1 MIIYFANRNMEI
13 QGSASTG
20 LPGGFT
26 IVEDTKTEE
35 IETGVAVFECRVK
48 FDAENRLQLE
58 AMCEAGN
65 YLLRSDGDLNEFY
78 TIIEVEVDTKE
89 QTVYLYAEDAGMDL
103 LNEVCPAYEA
113 TANHDVAWYIKRYT
127 ADSGFEIGINEV
139 PDLVKKLKFASEQT
153 ATERLTEIAEGFG
166 GFEISYSFAISG
178 MEVTHKYINIYQERG
193 KDVAD
198 QLRLN
203 QDIDRITTKKSV
215 ANLATALSCTGGT
228 PKGKKDPITLQ
239 GYTYDDG
246 DFYVDGKL
254 LKSRQAVAQ
263 WSRYA
268 WEVADASDWQG
279 HHIRQYTY
287 NTASQATLCSKAIKE
302 LKKLR
307 QMEVNY
313 EVEINNL
320 PEGIRIGD
328 RINIVDDGG
337 KLYLS
342 ARILKLETS
351 ICAQKQTAT
360 LGEYLLK
367 GSGISAKVEEL
378 AEKFAA
384 MAKDRTLYTWIAYA
398 DDAQGNG
405 ISLDPEGKPYLGTAV
420 NQTEEAVDISAP
432 SVFAWS
438 KVQGPKGETGET
450 GAQGAQG
457 EQGPQGEPGDTGA
470 QGPQGETGAQGPQG
484 EKGVDVIATCR
495 YYLLQA
501 STLSPPDK
509 PTKKPPGG
517 SWSETEPSYTSGS
530 TNTLYFVDLTIF
542 SDGTWSYSAASK
554 SSAYEAA
561 KEAYNKA
568 QQVTDTVAGLTKVQ
582 EGQVL
587 IDGDK
592 VYLSA
597 AFVKSIFAQDIT
609 ASGRIKSAN
618 YNGAESTPLENT
630 EGSILKMDDGT
641 FNFAGGKLV
650 YDGTNLVLDGKI
662 KGEAIDIEA
671 GDATGKI
678 RLYSEYVVDEETG
691 AREYP
696 RFEIVAQGDTS
707 ESRVVATPPE
717 LNLYSRSVGVNAGIG
732 GVVIGGSYDS
742 ETGNYV
748 TAIYLRGVTTI
759 TGGPA
764 EINVGNNSVEIT
776 AGQQPD
782 DASIDPYVQI
792 GKFGEGVYLLG
803 DIYINNVRPYYTAG
817 DTVTIER
824 MYCAGGVTGSGT
836 NLYFYIPLAKPLIG
850 VSAVTISNP
859 TKAIITARKV
869 EGGYI
874 AQDATVSAL
883 GTPSCV
889 PYENGV
895 TIAIK
900 ASSAYNTKNN
910 TPVTVTPEN
919 LVLKFT

>member
-35 IETGVAVFECRVK
+35 VETGVAVFECRVK

-166 GFEISYSFAISG
+166 GFEISYSFAIHG

-246 DFYVDGKL
+246 DFHVDGKL

-287 NTASQATLCSKAIKE
+287 DTTSQATLCSKAIKE
-302 LKKLR
+302 LEKLR

-337 KLYLS
+337 ELYLS

-351 ICAQKQTAT
+351 ICDQKQTAT

-367 GSGISAKVEEL
+367 GSGISARVEEL
-378 AEKFAA
+378 AGKFAA

-398 DDAQGNG
+398 DDFQGNG
-405 ISLDPEGKPYLGTAV
+405 ISLAPEGKPYLGTAV
-420 NQTEEAVDISAP
+420 NQTEETVDISDPA
-432 SVFAWS
+432 VFAWA
-438 KVQGPKGETGET
+438 KVQGPKGEN
-450 GAQGAQG
+450 
-457 EQGPQGEPGDTGA
+457 GEPGA
-470 QGPQGETGAQGPQG
+470 PG
-484 EKGVDVIATCR
+484 EKGVDVTATCR

-509 PTKKPPGG
+509 PTQKPPGG

-530 TNTLYFVDLTIF
+530 TNTLYFTDLTVF
-542 SDGTWSYSAASK
+542 SDGTWAYSAVSK

-561 KEAYNKA
+561 KAAYNKA
-568 QQVTDTVAGLTKVQ
+568 TTADTKATAAEKAQAAGTTAQAVQEVLNGLTVVDANGVTKVNGGRIDTDTL
-582 EGQVL
+582 
-587 IDGDK
+587 
-592 VYLSA
+592 
-597 AFVKSIFAQDIT
+597 FAQDIT
-609 ASGRIKSAN
+609 ATGTITGAQLIGAILSGESINIVSERVYDDTDEDGLLYQRIYTQTVIKTVQEQNGVDYLLLKQASVTDDYNDNPPVAATTPYRTNIQYGDGSYIKLTNDELFVYTPQITTNYSAKS
-618 YNGAESTPLENT
+618 YTSFS
-630 EGSILKMDDGT
+630 GSVVSDGT
-641 FNFAGGKLV
+641 VTVTKKFGVCYLNGGITLTGAV
-650 YDGTNLVLDGKI
+650 SGWVTLLDSNAVPAPQN
-662 KGEAIDIEA
+662 GEAIIMTLPSWKA
-671 GDATGKI
+671 PTTNPA
-678 RLYSEYVVDEETG
+678 RLRIPADGGLQINRGS
-691 AREYP
+691 ANAFWINLAYP
-696 RFEIVAQGDTS
+696 
-707 ESRVVATPPE
+707 
-717 LNLYSRSVGVNAGIG
+717 
-732 GVVIGGSYDS
+732 
-742 ETGNYV
+742 
-748 TAIYLRGVTTI
+748 
-759 TGGPA
+759 
-764 EINVGNNSVEIT
+764 IN
-776 AGQQPD
+776 
-782 DASIDPYVQI
+782 
-792 GKFGEGVYLLG
+792 
-803 DIYINNVRPYYTAG
+803 
-817 DTVTIER
+817 
-824 MYCAGGVTGSGT
+824 
-836 NLYFYIPLAKPLIG
+836 
-850 VSAVTISNP
+850 
-859 TKAIITARKV
+859 
-869 EGGYI
+869 
-874 AQDATVSAL
+874 
-883 GTPSCV
+883 
-889 PYENGV
+889 
-895 TIAIK
+895 
-900 ASSAYNTKNN
+900 
-910 TPVTVTPEN
+910 
-919 LVLKFT
+919 

>member
-1 MIIYFANRNMEI
+1 MIIYFANRSMEI

-26 IVEDTKTEE
+26 VVEDTKTEE

-48 FDAENRLQLE
+48 FDSENRLQLE

-287 NTASQATLCSKAIKE
+287 DTTSQATLCSKAIKE

-337 KLYLS
+337 ALYLS

-351 ICAQKQTAT
+351 ICDQKQTAT

-384 MAKDRTLYTWIAYA
+384 MADRTLYTWIAYA
-398 DDAQGNG
+398 DDDQGNG
-405 ISLDPEGKPYLGTAV
+405 ISLNPDGKPYLGTAV
-420 NQTEEAVDISAP
+420 NQTEEAADISDP
-432 SVFAWS
+432 SVFAWA
-438 KVQGPKGETGET
+438 KVQGPKGENGEP

-457 EQGPQGEPGDTGA
+457 EQGPPGEPGDTGA
-470 QGPQGETGAQGPQG
+470 QGPQGEPGAQGPQG
-484 EKGVDVIATCR
+484 EKGVDVTATCR

-501 STLSPPDK
+501 SNLSAPSK
-509 PTKKPPGG
+509 PTQNPPGG
-517 SWSETEPSYTSGS
+517 NWDDTEPSYTSGS
-530 TNTLYFVDLTIF
+530 TNTLYFVDLTVY
-542 SDGTWSYSAASK
+542 SDGTWAYSSVSK

-568 QQVTDTVAGLTKVQ
+568 QQVTETLNGLTVVDAN
-582 EGQVL
+582 GVTTVNGGS
-587 IDGDK
+587 IDTDT
-592 VYLSA
+592 L
-597 AFVKSIFAQDIT
+597 FAQDIT
-609 ASGRIKSAN
+609 ATGTITGAQLIGAILSGN
-618 YNGAESTPLENT
+618 
-630 EGSILKMDDGT
+630 
-641 FNFAGGKLV
+641 
-650 YDGTNLVLDGKI
+650 
-662 KGEAIDIEA
+662 AIDIQA
-671 GDATGKI
+671 VIDATSIGLKTE
-678 RLYSEYVVDEETG
+678 LVDNSYCLVLSASGGTTKGEITLSRG
-691 AREYP
+691 ALKLFGQSLLELST
-696 RFEIVAQGDTS
+696 Q
-707 ESRVVATPPE
+707 E
-717 LNLYSRSVGVNAGIG
+717 LNVNADSIQFT
-732 GVVIGGSYDS
+732 VAEGSYC
-742 ETGNYV
+742 
-748 TAIYLRGVTTI
+748 
-759 TGGPA
+759 
-764 EINVGNNSVEIT
+764 
-776 AGQQPD
+776 
-782 DASIDPYVQI
+782 
-792 GKFGEGVYLLG
+792 
-803 DIYINNVRPYYTAG
+803 PYYKAG
-817 DTVTIER
+817 DTVTIKR
-824 MYCAGGVTGSGT
+824 VYCAGGVTGSGT

-874 AQDATVSAL
+874 AQDATIRSL

-889 PYENGV
+889 PYEGGV
-895 TIAIK
+895 TVGIK

-910 TPVTVTPEN
+910 TPVTVTLEN

>member
-1 MIIYFANRNMEI
+1 MIIYFANRSMGI

-35 IETGVAVFECRVK
+35 IETGVAVFECRIK
-48 FDAENRLQLE
+48 FSPENRLRLE

-65 YLLRSDGDLNEFY
+65 YLLRSDGDENEFY

-139 PDLVKKLKFASEQT
+139 PDLVKKLKFDAEQT
-153 ATERLTEIAEGFG
+153 VTERLTEIAEGFG
-166 GFEISYSFAISG
+166 GFEISYSFAIHG

-268 WEVADASDWQG
+268 WEVAGASDWQG

-287 NTASQATLCSKAIKE
+287 DTTSQATLCSKAIKE
-302 LKKLR
+302 LEKLR

-337 KLYLS
+337 ALYLS

-351 ICAQKQTAT
+351 ICDQKQTAT

-384 MAKDRTLYTWIAYA
+384 MADRTLYTWIAYA

-405 ISLDPEGKPYLGTAV
+405 VSLDPEGKPYLGTAV
-420 NQTEEAVDISAP
+420 NQTEEAVDISDP

-438 KVQGPKGETGET
+438 KVQGPKGETGE
-450 GAQGAQG
+450 A
-457 EQGPQGEPGDTGA
+457 GA

-484 EKGVDVIATCR
+484 KKGVDVTATCR

-501 STLSPPDK
+501 SNLDAPDQPTLN
-509 PTKKPPGG
+509 PPGG

-568 QQVTDTVAGLTKVQ
+568 QQATDTLNGLTVVDDNGVTKVN
-582 EGQVL
+582 GGR
-587 IDGDK
+587 IDTGT
-592 VYLSA
+592 L
-597 AFVKSIFAQDIT
+597 FAQDIT
-609 ASGRIKSAN
+609 ATGTITSAQLIGAILSGENINIVSERVYDDTDEDGLLYQRIYTQTVIKTVQEQNGVDYLLLKQASVTDDYNDNPPVAATTPYRTNIQYGNGSYIKLTNDELFVYTPQITTNYSAKS
-618 YNGAESTPLENT
+618 YTS
-630 EGSILKMDDGT
+630 
-641 FNFAGGKLV
+641 FAGGV
-650 YDGTNLVLDGKI
+650 VSDGT
-662 KGEAIDIEA
+662 A
-671 GDATGKI
+671 
-678 RLYSEYVVDEETG
+678 VVTQKLG
-691 AREYP
+691 MC
-696 RFEIVAQGDTS
+696 F
-707 ESRVVATPPE
+707 
-717 LNLYSRSVGVNAGIG
+717 VNAGITLTGPVSGWTTLLDSSKVPGPQNGQPIYATLPSWKAPTTNPARLRIPADG
-732 GVVIGGSYDS
+732 GLQITRGSA
-742 ETGNYV
+742 N
-748 TAIYLRGVTTI
+748 AFW
-759 TGGPA
+759 
-764 EINVGNNSVEIT
+764 INL
-776 AGQQPD
+776 AY
-782 DASIDPYVQI
+782 SI
-792 GKFGEGVYLLG
+792 
-803 DIYINNVRPYYTAG
+803 N
-817 DTVTIER
+817 
-824 MYCAGGVTGSGT
+824 
-836 NLYFYIPLAKPLIG
+836 
-850 VSAVTISNP
+850 
-859 TKAIITARKV
+859 
-869 EGGYI
+869 
-874 AQDATVSAL
+874 
-883 GTPSCV
+883 
-889 PYENGV
+889 
-895 TIAIK
+895 
-900 ASSAYNTKNN
+900 
-910 TPVTVTPEN
+910 
-919 LVLKFT
+919 

>member
-1 MIIYFANRNMEI
+1 MIIYFANRSMEI

-26 IVEDTKTEE
+26 VVEDTKTEE

-48 FDAENRLQLE
+48 FDSENRLQLE

-287 NTASQATLCSKAIKE
+287 DTTSQATLCSKAIKE

-337 KLYLS
+337 ALYLS

-351 ICAQKQTAT
+351 ICDQKQTAT

-384 MAKDRTLYTWIAYA
+384 MADRTLYTWIAYA

-457 EQGPQGEPGDTGA
+457 EQGPPGEPGDTGA
-470 QGPQGETGAQGPQG
+470 QGPQGDPGAQGPQG
-484 EKGVDVIATCR
+484 EKGVDVTATCR

-501 STLSPPDK
+501 SNLSAPSK
-509 PTKKPPGG
+509 PTRNPPGG
-517 SWSETEPSYTSGS
+517 SWSKTEPSYTSGS
-530 TNTLYFVDLTIF
+530 TNTLYFVDLTVF
-542 SDGTWSYSAASK
+542 SDGTWAYSSVSK

-568 QQVTDTVAGLTKVQ
+568 QQVMDTVDGLTLIQDGKV
-582 EGQVL
+582 V
-587 IDGDK
+587 IDGGK

-609 ASGRIKSAN
+609 ATGTITGAQLIGAILSGN
-618 YNGAESTPLENT
+618 
-630 EGSILKMDDGT
+630 
-641 FNFAGGKLV
+641 
-650 YDGTNLVLDGKI
+650 
-662 KGEAIDIEA
+662 AIDIQA
-671 GDATGKI
+671 
-678 RLYSEYVVDEETG
+678 
-691 AREYP
+691 
-696 RFEIVAQGDTS
+696 
-707 ESRVVATPPE
+707 
-717 LNLYSRSVGVNAGIG
+717 
-732 GVVIGGSYDS
+732 
-742 ETGNYV
+742 ETGNERLRLGTSVNAETNASAISMSVKDTQSNASAEV
-748 TAIYLRGVTTI
+748 TVNAVGVTMDGVQLDLLGEWIAIGDANVASETEFYGHVVLPGGNLEDKDYSSTKHTNFSGSVISSGSVVVTKKLGMCCISGTLTLSKSISAWTTILSGSKVPTPQHGELVPFEASQWGTSYARPLRGKI
-759 TGGPA
+759 TPDGELQLVYGA
-764 EINVGNNSVEIT
+764 AGNYVINISY
-776 AGQQPD
+776 P
-782 DASIDPYVQI
+782 ID
-792 GKFGEGVYLLG
+792 
-803 DIYINNVRPYYTAG
+803 
-817 DTVTIER
+817 
-824 MYCAGGVTGSGT
+824 
-836 NLYFYIPLAKPLIG
+836 
-850 VSAVTISNP
+850 
-859 TKAIITARKV
+859 
-869 EGGYI
+869 
-874 AQDATVSAL
+874 
-883 GTPSCV
+883 
-889 PYENGV
+889 
-895 TIAIK
+895 
-900 ASSAYNTKNN
+900 
-910 TPVTVTPEN
+910 
-919 LVLKFT
+919 

>member
-1 MIIYFANRNMEI
+1 MIIYFANRSMEI

-26 IVEDTKTEE
+26 VVEDTKTEE

-48 FDAENRLQLE
+48 FDSENRLQLE

-65 YLLRSDGDLNEFY
+65 YLLRSDGDTNEFY

-127 ADSGFEIGINEV
+127 ADSGFEIGLNEV

-153 ATERLTEIAEGFG
+153 ATERLAEIAEGFG
-166 GFEISYSFAISG
+166 GFEISYSFAIHG

-203 QDIDRITTKKSV
+203 QDIDRIITKMSA

-268 WEVADASDWQG
+268 WEVTDASDWQG

-287 NTASQATLCSKAIKE
+287 NTTSQATLCSKAIKE

-337 KLYLS
+337 ALYLS

-351 ICAQKQTAT
+351 ICDQKQTAT

-384 MAKDRTLYTWIAYA
+384 MADRTLYTWIAYA

-420 NQTEEAVDISAP
+420 NQTEEVADISDP

-457 EQGPQGEPGDTGA
+457 EQGPPGEPGDTGA
-470 QGPQGETGAQGPQG
+470 QGPQGEPGAQGPQG
-484 EKGVDVIATCR
+484 KKGVDVTATCR

-517 SWSETEPSYTSGS
+517 SWSDTEPSYTSGS
-530 TNTLYFVDLTIF
+530 TNTLYFADLTVF
-542 SDGTWSYSAASK
+542 SDGTWAYSSVSK

-568 QQVTDTVAGLTKVQ
+568 QQVMDTVDGLTLIQDGKV
-582 EGQVL
+582 V
-587 IDGDK
+587 IDGGK
-592 VYLSA
+592 VYVDA
-597 AFVKSIFAQDIT
+597 AFVNSLFAQDIT
-609 ASGRIKSAN
+609 ATGTITGAQLIGAILSGN
-618 YNGAESTPLENT
+618 
-630 EGSILKMDDGT
+630 
-641 FNFAGGKLV
+641 
-650 YDGTNLVLDGKI
+650 
-662 KGEAIDIEA
+662 AIDIQA
-671 GDATGKI
+671 VIDATSIGLKTELVDNSYCLVLSASGGTTKGEI
-678 RLYSEYVVDEETG
+678 TLSRGVLKLFGQSLLELATDELYINANTITDVNYSTTTY
-691 AREYP
+691 
-696 RFEIVAQGDTS
+696 TS
-707 ESRVVATPPE
+707 FS
-717 LNLYSRSVGVNAGIG
+717 G
-732 GVVIGGSYDS
+732 GVLSSGSVTVTKKLGMCYISGTATLSKSISAWTTILSSSKVPAPQHGELVPFETSQWGTTYARPLRGKVTPDGGLQLVYGAA
-742 ETGNYV
+742 GNYV
-748 TAIYLRGVTTI
+748 
-759 TGGPA
+759 
-764 EINVGNNSVEIT
+764 
-776 AGQQPD
+776 
-782 DASIDPYVQI
+782 
-792 GKFGEGVYLLG
+792 F
-803 DIYINNVRPYYTAG
+803 
-817 DTVTIER
+817 
-824 MYCAGGVTGSGT
+824 
-836 NLYFYIPLAKPLIG
+836 
-850 VSAVTISNP
+850 
-859 TKAIITARKV
+859 
-869 EGGYI
+869 
-874 AQDATVSAL
+874 
-883 GTPSCV
+883 
-889 PYENGV
+889 
-895 TIAIK
+895 TIAYPID
-900 ASSAYNTKNN
+900 
-910 TPVTVTPEN
+910 
-919 LVLKFT
+919 

>member
-1 MIIYFANRNMEI
+1 MIIYFANRSMEI

-26 IVEDTKTEE
+26 VVEDTKTEE
-35 IETGVAVFECRVK
+35 IETGVAVFECRIK
-48 FDAENRLQLE
+48 FSPENRLRLE

-65 YLLRSDGDLNEFY
+65 YLLRSDGDENEFY
-78 TIIEVEVDTKE
+78 TIIEVEVDTKD

-268 WEVADASDWQG
+268 WEVEDASDWQG
-279 HHIRQYTY
+279 YHIRQYTY
-287 NTASQATLCSKAIKE
+287 DTTSQATLCSKAIKE

-337 KLYLS
+337 ALYLS

-351 ICAQKQTAT
+351 ICDQKQTAT

-384 MAKDRTLYTWIAYA
+384 MADRTLYTWIAYA

-405 ISLDPEGKPYLGTAV
+405 VSLDPEGKPYLGTAV
-420 NQTEEAVDISAP
+420 NQTEEAVDISDP

-438 KVQGPKGETGET
+438 KVQGPKGETGEA

-457 EQGPQGEPGDTGA
+457 EQGPPGEPGDTGA

-530 TNTLYFVDLTIF
+530 TNTLYFVDLTVF
-542 SDGTWSYSAASK
+542 SDGTWAYSSVSK

-568 QQVTDTVAGLTKVQ
+568 QQVTDTVDGLTKVQ
-582 EGQVL
+582 DGKVL

-597 AFVKSIFAQDIT
+597 AFVRSIFAQDIT
-609 ASGRIKSAN
+609 ATGTIT
-618 YNGAESTPLENT
+618 GA
-630 EGSILKMDDGT
+630 K
-641 FNFAGGKLV
+641 
-650 YDGTNLVLDGKI
+650 LDGAVI
-662 KGEAIDIEA
+662 KGNAIDISAFQGGYGHGVSLKSDIVIPDGDTKGYMSLILQAMSDGFATAEA
-671 GDATGKI
+671 NAKITLAASGEIEATGT
-678 RLYSEYVVDEETG
+678 VVNID
-691 AREYP
+691 A
-696 RFEIVAQGDTS
+696 
-707 ESRVVATPPE
+707 
-717 LNLYSRSVGVNAGIG
+717 N
-732 GVVIGGSYDS
+732 VIQFTLPNGS
-742 ETGNYV
+742 
-748 TAIYLRGVTTI
+748 
-759 TGGPA
+759 
-764 EINVGNNSVEIT
+764 
-776 AGQQPD
+776 
-782 DASIDPYVQI
+782 
-792 GKFGEGVYLLG
+792 F
-803 DIYINNVRPYYTAG
+803 RPYYTAG
-817 DTVTIER
+817 DTVTITR

-836 NLYFYIPLAKPLIG
+836 NLYFYVPLAKPLVG
-850 VSAVTISNP
+850 VSKVTISNP
-859 TKAIITARKV
+859 TKAIITGRKI

-874 AQDATVSAL
+874 AQEATVSSL

-895 TIAIK
+895 TIGIK
-900 ASSAYNTKNN
+900 ATSAYSTKNN

>member
-1 MIIYFANRNMEI
+1 MIIYFANRSMEI

-48 FDAENRLQLE
+48 FDEENRLQLE

-166 GFEISYSFAISG
+166 GFEISYSFAIHG

-287 NTASQATLCSKAIKE
+287 DTTSQATLCSKAIKE
-302 LKKLR
+302 LQKLR

-337 KLYLS
+337 ALYLS

-351 ICAQKQTAT
+351 ICDQKQTAT

-384 MAKDRTLYTWIAYA
+384 MADRTLYTWIAYA

-405 ISLDPEGKPYLGTAV
+405 VSLDPEGKPYLGTAV
-420 NQTEEAVDISAP
+420 NQTEEAVDTSDP

-450 GAQGAQG
+450 GARGAQG
-457 EQGPQGEPGDTGA
+457 EQGPPGEPGDTGA

-484 EKGVDVIATCR
+484 EKGVDVTATCR

-501 STLSPPDK
+501 SNLDAPDQPTLN
-509 PTKKPPGG
+509 PPGG

-568 QQVTDTVAGLTKVQ
+568 QQVTDTLNELTVVDDNGVTKVN
-582 EGQVL
+582 GGR
-587 IDGDK
+587 IDTGT
-592 VYLSA
+592 L
-597 AFVKSIFAQDIT
+597 FAQDIT
-609 ASGRIKSAN
+609 ATGTIIGAQLIGAILSGN
-618 YNGAESTPLENT
+618 
-630 EGSILKMDDGT
+630 
-641 FNFAGGKLV
+641 
-650 YDGTNLVLDGKI
+650 
-662 KGEAIDIEA
+662 AIDIQA
-671 GDATGKI
+671 VIDATSIGLKTE
-678 RLYSEYVVDEETG
+678 LVDNSYCLVLSAAGGTTKSSIALSRGSLKLVGQSLLEL
-691 AREYP
+691 
-696 RFEIVAQGDTS
+696 DTQ
-707 ESRVVATPPE
+707 E
-717 LNLYSRSVGVNAGIG
+717 LVVNANSIQFT
-732 GVVIGGSYDS
+732 VAEGSYC
-742 ETGNYV
+742 
-748 TAIYLRGVTTI
+748 
-759 TGGPA
+759 
-764 EINVGNNSVEIT
+764 
-776 AGQQPD
+776 
-782 DASIDPYVQI
+782 
-792 GKFGEGVYLLG
+792 
-803 DIYINNVRPYYTAG
+803 PYYKAG
-817 DTVTIER
+817 DTVTITR
-824 MYCAGGVTGSGT
+824 VYCAGGVTGSGT

-874 AQDATVSAL
+874 AQDATVRSL

-889 PYENGV
+889 PYEGGV
-895 TIAIK
+895 TIGIK

-910 TPVTVTPEN
+910 TPVTVTLEH

>member
-1 MIIYFANRNMEI
+1 MIIYFANRSMEI

-26 IVEDTKTEE
+26 VVEDTKTEE

-48 FDAENRLQLE
+48 FDSENRLQLE

-65 YLLRSDGDLNEFY
+65 YLLRSDGDTNEFY

-166 GFEISYSFAISG
+166 GFEISYSFAIHG

-203 QDIDRITTKKSV
+203 QDIDRIITKMSV

-228 PKGKKDPITLQ
+228 PKGKKDPVTLQ

-268 WEVADASDWQG
+268 WEVTDASDWQG

-287 NTASQATLCSKAIKE
+287 DTTSQATLCSKAIKE

-337 KLYLS
+337 ALYLS

-351 ICAQKQTAT
+351 ICDQKQTAT

-384 MAKDRTLYTWIAYA
+384 MADRTLYTWIAYA

-457 EQGPQGEPGDTGA
+457 EQGPPGEPGDTGA
-470 QGPQGETGAQGPQG
+470 QGPQGDPGAQGPQG
-484 EKGVDVIATCR
+484 EKGVDVTATCR

-501 STLSPPDK
+501 SNLSAPSK
-509 PTKKPPGG
+509 PTRNPPGG
-517 SWSETEPSYTSGS
+517 SWSKTEPSYTSGS
-530 TNTLYFVDLTIF
+530 TNTLYFVDLTVF
-542 SDGTWSYSAASK
+542 SDGTWAYSSVSK

-568 QQVTDTVAGLTKVQ
+568 QAVQEVLNGLTVVDASGVTKVN
-582 EGQVL
+582 GGR
-587 IDGDK
+587 IDT
-592 VYLSA
+592 
-597 AFVKSIFAQDIT
+597 KSLFAQDIT
-609 ASGRIKSAN
+609 ATGTITGAQLIGAILSGN
-618 YNGAESTPLENT
+618 
-630 EGSILKMDDGT
+630 
-641 FNFAGGKLV
+641 
-650 YDGTNLVLDGKI
+650 
-662 KGEAIDIEA
+662 AIDIQA
-671 GDATGKI
+671 VIDATSIGLKTE
-678 RLYSEYVVDEETG
+678 LVDNSYCLVLSAAGGTTKSS
-691 AREYP
+691 
-696 RFEIVAQGDTS
+696 ITL
-707 ESRVVATPPE
+707 SRGSLE
-717 LNLYSRSVGVNAGIG
+717 LVGQSLLSLNTQELAVNANSIQFT
-732 GVVIGGSYDS
+732 VAEGSYC
-742 ETGNYV
+742 
-748 TAIYLRGVTTI
+748 
-759 TGGPA
+759 
-764 EINVGNNSVEIT
+764 
-776 AGQQPD
+776 
-782 DASIDPYVQI
+782 
-792 GKFGEGVYLLG
+792 
-803 DIYINNVRPYYTAG
+803 PYYKAG
-817 DTVTIER
+817 DTVTITR
-824 MYCAGGVTGSGT
+824 VYCAGGVTGSGT

-874 AQDATVSAL
+874 AQDATVRSL

-889 PYENGV
+889 PYEGGV
-895 TIAIK
+895 TIGIK

-919 LVLKFT
+919 LILKFT

>member
-1 MIIYFANRNMEI
+1 MIIYFANRSMEI

-20 LPGGFT
+20 LPGGYT

-35 IETGVAVFECRVK
+35 IETGVAVFECRIK
-48 FDAENRLQLE
+48 FSPENRLRLE

-166 GFEISYSFAISG
+166 GFEISYSFAIHG

-239 GYTYDDG
+239 GYSYDDG

-268 WEVADASDWQG
+268 WEVTDASDWQG

-287 NTASQATLCSKAIKE
+287 DTTSQATLCSKAIKE

-337 KLYLS
+337 ALYLS

-351 ICAQKQTAT
+351 ICDQKQTAT

-378 AEKFAA
+378 VEKFAA
-384 MAKDRTLYTWIAYA
+384 MADRTLYTWIAYA

-420 NQTEEAVDISAP
+420 NQTEEAVDISDP

-457 EQGPQGEPGDTGA
+457 EQGPPGEPGDTGA
-470 QGPQGETGAQGPQG
+470 QGPQGEPGAQGPQG
-484 EKGVDVIATCR
+484 EKGVDVTATCR

-501 STLSPPDK
+501 SNLSAPSK
-509 PTKKPPGG
+509 PTQNPPGG
-517 SWSETEPSYTSGS
+517 NWDDTEPSYTSGS
-530 TNTLYFVDLTIF
+530 TNTLYFVDLTVF
-542 SDGTWSYSAASK
+542 SDGTWAYSSVSK

-568 QQVTDTVAGLTKVQ
+568 QQVTDTVDGLTKVQ
-582 EGQVL
+582 AGKVL

-597 AFVKSIFAQDIT
+597 AFVRSIFAQDIT
-609 ASGRIKSAN
+609 ATGTITSAKLIGAILSGENINIVSERVYDDTDEDGLLYQRIYTQTVIKTVQEQNGVDYLLLKQASVTDDYNDNPPVAANTPYRTNVQYGDGSYIKLTNDELFVYTPQITTNSSVKS
-618 YNGAESTPLENT
+618 YTSFS
-630 EGSILKMDDGT
+630 GSVVSDGT
-641 FNFAGGKLV
+641 LTVTKKLGMCFLNGGITLTAAV
-650 YDGTNLVLDGKI
+650 SGWVTLLDSNAVPAPQT
-662 KGEAIDIEA
+662 GEAIIMTLPSWKA
-671 GDATGKI
+671 PTTNPA
-678 RLYSEYVVDEETG
+678 RLRIPADGGLQITRGS
-691 AREYP
+691 ANAFWINLAYP
-696 RFEIVAQGDTS
+696 
-707 ESRVVATPPE
+707 
-717 LNLYSRSVGVNAGIG
+717 
-732 GVVIGGSYDS
+732 
-742 ETGNYV
+742 
-748 TAIYLRGVTTI
+748 
-759 TGGPA
+759 
-764 EINVGNNSVEIT
+764 IN
-776 AGQQPD
+776 
-782 DASIDPYVQI
+782 
-792 GKFGEGVYLLG
+792 
-803 DIYINNVRPYYTAG
+803 
-817 DTVTIER
+817 
-824 MYCAGGVTGSGT
+824 
-836 NLYFYIPLAKPLIG
+836 
-850 VSAVTISNP
+850 
-859 TKAIITARKV
+859 
-869 EGGYI
+869 
-874 AQDATVSAL
+874 
-883 GTPSCV
+883 
-889 PYENGV
+889 
-895 TIAIK
+895 
-900 ASSAYNTKNN
+900 
-910 TPVTVTPEN
+910 
-919 LVLKFT
+919 

>member
-1 MIIYFANRNMEI
+1 MIIYFANRSMGI

-26 IVEDTKTEE
+26 VVEDTKTEE

-48 FDAENRLQLE
+48 YDEENRLQLE

-287 NTASQATLCSKAIKE
+287 DTTSQATLCSKAIKE
-302 LKKLR
+302 LQKLR

-337 KLYLS
+337 ALYLS

-351 ICAQKQTAT
+351 ICDQKQTAT

-384 MAKDRTLYTWIAYA
+384 MADRTLYTWIAYA

-405 ISLDPEGKPYLGTAV
+405 VSLDPEGKPYLGTAV
-420 NQTEEAVDISAP
+420 NQTEEAVDTSDP

-450 GAQGAQG
+450 GARGAQG
-457 EQGPQGEPGDTGA
+457 EQGPPGEPGDTGA

-484 EKGVDVIATCR
+484 EKGVDVTATCR

-501 STLSPPDK
+501 SNLDAPDQPTLN
-509 PTKKPPGG
+509 PPGG

-568 QQVTDTVAGLTKVQ
+568 QQVTDTLNGLTVVDDNGVTKVN
-582 EGQVL
+582 GGR
-587 IDGDK
+587 IDTGT
-592 VYLSA
+592 L
-597 AFVKSIFAQDIT
+597 FAQDIT
-609 ASGRIKSAN
+609 ATGTITSAQLIGAILSGENINIVSERVYDDTDEDGLLYQRIYTQTVIKTVQEQNGVDYLLLKQASVTDDYNDNPPVAATTPYRTNIQYGNGSYIKLTNDELFVYTPQITTNYSAKS
-618 YNGAESTPLENT
+618 YTSFS
-630 EGSILKMDDGT
+630 GSVVSDGT
-641 FNFAGGKLV
+641 AVVTQKL
-650 YDGTNLVLDGKI
+650 GMCFI
-662 KGEAIDIEA
+662 
-671 GDATGKI
+671 
-678 RLYSEYVVDEETG
+678 
-691 AREYP
+691 
-696 RFEIVAQGDTS
+696 
-707 ESRVVATPPE
+707 
-717 LNLYSRSVGVNAGIG
+717 NAGITLTG
-732 GVVIGGSYDS
+732 PVSGWTTLLDS
-742 ETGNYV
+742 SKVPGPQNG
-748 TAIYLRGVTTI
+748 TAIYATLPSWKAPTTNPARLRI
-759 TGGPA
+759 PADGGLQ
-764 EINVGNNSVEIT
+764 INRGSAN
-776 AGQQPD
+776 A
-782 DASIDPYVQI
+782 
-792 GKFGEGVYLLG
+792 FW
-803 DIYINNVRPYYTAG
+803 IN
-817 DTVTIER
+817 
-824 MYCAGGVTGSGT
+824 
-836 NLYFYIPLAKPLIG
+836 LAYP
-850 VSAVTISNP
+850 
-859 TKAIITARKV
+859 
-869 EGGYI
+869 I
-874 AQDATVSAL
+874 A
-883 GTPSCV
+883 
-889 PYENGV
+889 
-895 TIAIK
+895 
-900 ASSAYNTKNN
+900 
-910 TPVTVTPEN
+910 
-919 LVLKFT
+919 

>member
-1 MIIYFANRNMEI
+1 MEI

-26 IVEDTKTEE
+26 VVEDTKTEE

-48 FDAENRLQLE
+48 FDGENRLQLE

-113 TANHDVAWYIKRYT
+113 TAYHDVAWYIKRYT

-268 WEVADASDWQG
+268 WEVTDASDWQG

-287 NTASQATLCSKAIKE
+287 DTTSQATLCSKAIKE

-351 ICAQKQTAT
+351 ICDQKQTAT

-384 MAKDRTLYTWIAYA
+384 MADRTLYTWIAYA

-405 ISLDPEGKPYLGTAV
+405 VSLDPEGKPYLGTAV
-420 NQTEEAVDISAP
+420 NQTEEAVDTSDP

-450 GAQGAQG
+450 GARGAQG
-457 EQGPQGEPGDTGA
+457 EQGPPGEPGDTGA
-470 QGPQGETGAQGPQG
+470 QGPQGDPGAQGPQG
-484 EKGVDVIATCR
+484 EKGVDVTATCR

-501 STLSPPDK
+501 STLSPPNK
-509 PTKKPPGG
+509 PTLNPPGG

-530 TNTLYFVDLTIF
+530 TNTLYFVDLTVF
-542 SDGTWSYSAASK
+542 SDRTWAYSSVSK

-568 QQVTDTVAGLTKVQ
+568 QQVTETVDGLTKIQ
-582 EGQVL
+582 DGQVL

-597 AFVKSIFAQDIT
+597 AFVRSIFAQDIT
-609 ASGRIKSAN
+609 ATGTITGAQLIGAILSGS
-618 YNGAESTPLENT
+618 
-630 EGSILKMDDGT
+630 
-641 FNFAGGKLV
+641 
-650 YDGTNLVLDGKI
+650 
-662 KGEAIDIEA
+662 AIDITA
-671 GDATGKI
+671 SSPSGTGGASIKTELVDGMDYILTLRSSGGTTRGEITLANGTMDLLAYSKI
-678 RLYSEYVVDEETG
+678 SISTQE
-691 AREYP
+691 
-696 RFEIVAQGDTS
+696 FE
-707 ESRVVATPPE
+707 
-717 LNLYSRSVGVNAGIG
+717 VNANSIQFT
-732 GVVIGGSYDS
+732 VAEGSYC
-742 ETGNYV
+742 
-748 TAIYLRGVTTI
+748 
-759 TGGPA
+759 
-764 EINVGNNSVEIT
+764 
-776 AGQQPD
+776 
-782 DASIDPYVQI
+782 
-792 GKFGEGVYLLG
+792 
-803 DIYINNVRPYYTAG
+803 PYYKAG
-817 DTVTIER
+817 DTVTITR
-824 MYCAGGVTGSGT
+824 VYCAGGVTGSGT

-874 AQDATVSAL
+874 AQDATVRSL

-889 PYENGV
+889 PYEGGV
-895 TIAIK
+895 TIGIK

-910 TPVTVTPEN
+910 TPVTVTTEN

>member
-1 MIIYFANRNMEI
+1 MEI

-48 FDAENRLQLE
+48 FDSENRLQLE

-65 YLLRSDGDLNEFY
+65 YLLRSDGDTNEFY

-166 GFEISYSFAISG
+166 GFEISYSFAIHG

-203 QDIDRITTKKSV
+203 QDIDRIITKMSV

-228 PKGKKDPITLQ
+228 PKGKKDPVTLQ

-268 WEVADASDWQG
+268 WEVTDASDWQG

-287 NTASQATLCSKAIKE
+287 DTTSQATLCSKAIKE

-337 KLYLS
+337 ALYLS

-351 ICAQKQTAT
+351 ICDQKQTAT

-384 MAKDRTLYTWIAYA
+384 MADRTLYTWIAYA

-457 EQGPQGEPGDTGA
+457 EQGPPGEPGDTGA

-484 EKGVDVIATCR
+484 EKGVDVTATCR

-517 SWSETEPSYTSGS
+517 SWSDTEPSYTSGS
-530 TNTLYFVDLTIF
+530 TNTLYFVDLTVF
-542 SDGTWSYSAASK
+542 SNGTWAYSSVSK

-568 QQVTDTVAGLTKVQ
+568 QKVTDTVDGLTKVQ

-597 AFVKSIFAQDIT
+597 AFVRSIFAQDIT
-609 ASGRIKSAN
+609 ATGTITGAQLIGAILSGN
-618 YNGAESTPLENT
+618 
-630 EGSILKMDDGT
+630 
-641 FNFAGGKLV
+641 
-650 YDGTNLVLDGKI
+650 
-662 KGEAIDIEA
+662 AIDIQAVIDATSIGLKTELVDNSYCLVLSAAGGTTKSSITLSRGSLKLVGQSLLELDTQELAVNANSIQFTVAEGSYCPYYKA
-671 GDATGKI
+671 GD
-678 RLYSEYVVDEETG
+678 
-691 AREYP
+691 
-696 RFEIVAQGDTS
+696 
-707 ESRVVATPPE
+707 
-717 LNLYSRSVGVNAGIG
+717 SV
-732 GVVIGGSYDS
+732 
-742 ETGNYV
+742 
-748 TAIYLRGVTTI
+748 TI
-759 TGGPA
+759 T
-764 EINVGNNSVEIT
+764 
-776 AGQQPD
+776 
-782 DASIDPYVQI
+782 
-792 GKFGEGVYLLG
+792 
-803 DIYINNVRPYYTAG
+803 
-817 DTVTIER
+817 R

-850 VSAVTISNP
+850 VSNVTISNP
-859 TKAIITARKV
+859 TKAIITARKM

-874 AQDATVSAL
+874 AQDATVSSL

-889 PYENGV
+889 PYEGGV
-895 TIAIK
+895 TVGIK

>member
-1 MIIYFANRNMEI
+1 MEI

-26 IVEDTKTEE
+26 VVEDTKTEE

-48 FDAENRLQLE
+48 FDSENRLQLE

-65 YLLRSDGDLNEFY
+65 YLLRSDGDTNEFY

-166 GFEISYSFAISG
+166 GFEISYSFAIHG

-203 QDIDRITTKKSV
+203 QDIDRIITKMSV

-228 PKGKKDPITLQ
+228 PKGKKDPVTLQ

-268 WEVADASDWQG
+268 WEVTDASDWQG

-287 NTASQATLCSKAIKE
+287 DTTSQATLCSKAIKE

-337 KLYLS
+337 ALYLS

-351 ICAQKQTAT
+351 ICDQKQTAT

-384 MAKDRTLYTWIAYA
+384 MADRTLYTWIAYA

-457 EQGPQGEPGDTGA
+457 EQGPPGEPGDTGA
-470 QGPQGETGAQGPQG
+470 QGPQGDPGAQGPQG
-484 EKGVDVIATCR
+484 EKGVDVTATCR

-501 STLSPPDK
+501 SNLSAPSK
-509 PTKKPPGG
+509 PTRNPPGG
-517 SWSETEPSYTSGS
+517 SWSKTEPSYTSGS
-530 TNTLYFVDLTIF
+530 TNTLYFVDLTVF
-542 SDGTWSYSAASK
+542 SDGTWAYSSVSK

-568 QQVTDTVAGLTKVQ
+568 QAVQEVLNGLTVVDASGVTKVN
-582 EGQVL
+582 GGR
-587 IDGDK
+587 IDT
-592 VYLSA
+592 
-597 AFVKSIFAQDIT
+597 KSLFAQDIT
-609 ASGRIKSAN
+609 ATGTITGAQLIGAILSGN
-618 YNGAESTPLENT
+618 
-630 EGSILKMDDGT
+630 
-641 FNFAGGKLV
+641 
-650 YDGTNLVLDGKI
+650 
-662 KGEAIDIEA
+662 AIDIQA
-671 GDATGKI
+671 VIDATSIGLKTE
-678 RLYSEYVVDEETG
+678 LVDNSYCLVLSAAGGTTKSS
-691 AREYP
+691 
-696 RFEIVAQGDTS
+696 ITL
-707 ESRVVATPPE
+707 SRGSLE
-717 LNLYSRSVGVNAGIG
+717 LVGQSLLSLNTQELAVNANSIQFT
-732 GVVIGGSYDS
+732 VAEGSYC
-742 ETGNYV
+742 
-748 TAIYLRGVTTI
+748 
-759 TGGPA
+759 
-764 EINVGNNSVEIT
+764 
-776 AGQQPD
+776 
-782 DASIDPYVQI
+782 
-792 GKFGEGVYLLG
+792 
-803 DIYINNVRPYYTAG
+803 PYYKAG
-817 DTVTIER
+817 DTVTITR
-824 MYCAGGVTGSGT
+824 VYCAGGVTGSGT

-874 AQDATVSAL
+874 AQDATVRSL

-889 PYENGV
+889 PYEGGV
-895 TIAIK
+895 TIGIK

-919 LVLKFT
+919 LILKFT

>member
-1 MIIYFANRNMEI
+1 MIIYFANRSMEI

-26 IVEDTKTEE
+26 VVEDTKTEE

-48 FDAENRLQLE
+48 FDGENRLQLE

-268 WEVADASDWQG
+268 WEVTDASDWQG

-287 NTASQATLCSKAIKE
+287 DTTSQATLCSKAIKE

-351 ICAQKQTAT
+351 ICDQKQTAT

-384 MAKDRTLYTWIAYA
+384 MADRTLYTWIAYA

-405 ISLDPEGKPYLGTAV
+405 VSLDPEGKPYLGTAV
-420 NQTEEAVDISAP
+420 NQTEEAVDTSDP

-450 GAQGAQG
+450 GARGAQG
-457 EQGPQGEPGDTGA
+457 EQGPPGEPGDTGA
-470 QGPQGETGAQGPQG
+470 QGPQGDPGAQGPQG
-484 EKGVDVIATCR
+484 EKGVDVTATCR

-501 STLSPPDK
+501 STLSPPNK
-509 PTKKPPGG
+509 PTLNPPGG

-530 TNTLYFVDLTIF
+530 TNTLYFVDLTVF
-542 SDGTWSYSAASK
+542 SDRTWAYSSVSK

-568 QQVTDTVAGLTKVQ
+568 QQVTETVDGLTKIQ
-582 EGQVL
+582 DGQVL

-597 AFVKSIFAQDIT
+597 AFVRSIFAQDIT
-609 ASGRIKSAN
+609 ATGTITGAQLIGAILSGS
-618 YNGAESTPLENT
+618 
-630 EGSILKMDDGT
+630 
-641 FNFAGGKLV
+641 
-650 YDGTNLVLDGKI
+650 
-662 KGEAIDIEA
+662 AIDITA
-671 GDATGKI
+671 SSPSGTGGASIKTELVDGMDYILTLRSSGGTTRGEITLANGTMDLLAYSKI
-678 RLYSEYVVDEETG
+678 SISTQE
-691 AREYP
+691 
-696 RFEIVAQGDTS
+696 FE
-707 ESRVVATPPE
+707 
-717 LNLYSRSVGVNAGIG
+717 VNANSIQFT
-732 GVVIGGSYDS
+732 VAEGSYC
-742 ETGNYV
+742 
-748 TAIYLRGVTTI
+748 
-759 TGGPA
+759 
-764 EINVGNNSVEIT
+764 
-776 AGQQPD
+776 
-782 DASIDPYVQI
+782 
-792 GKFGEGVYLLG
+792 
-803 DIYINNVRPYYTAG
+803 PYYKAG
-817 DTVTIER
+817 DTVTITR
-824 MYCAGGVTGSGT
+824 VYCAGGVTGSGT

-874 AQDATVSAL
+874 AQDATVRSL

-889 PYENGV
+889 PYEGGV
-895 TIAIK
+895 TIGIK

-910 TPVTVTPEN
+910 TPVTVTTEN

>member
-1 MIIYFANRNMEI
+1 MIIYFANRSMEI

-26 IVEDTKTEE
+26 VVEDTKTEE

-48 FDAENRLQLE
+48 FDGENRLQLE

-113 TANHDVAWYIKRYT
+113 AANHDVAWYIKRYT

-239 GYTYDDG
+239 GYSYDDG

-279 HHIRQYTY
+279 YHIRQYTY
-287 NTASQATLCSKAIKE
+287 DTTSQATLCSKAIKE

-351 ICAQKQTAT
+351 ICDRKQTAT

-384 MAKDRTLYTWIAYA
+384 MADRTLYTWIAYA
-398 DDAQGNG
+398 DDDQGNG

-420 NQTEEAVDISAP
+420 NQTEEAVDISDP

-450 GAQGAQG
+450 GARGAQG
-457 EQGPQGEPGDTGA
+457 EQGPPGEPGDTGA
-470 QGPQGETGAQGPQG
+470 QGPQGEPGAQGPQG
-484 EKGVDVIATCR
+484 EKGVDVTATCR

-501 STLSPPDK
+501 SNLSAPSK
-509 PTKKPPGG
+509 PTQNPPGG
-517 SWSETEPSYTSGS
+517 NWDDTEPSYTSGS
-530 TNTLYFVDLTIF
+530 TNTLYFVDLTVF
-542 SDGTWSYSAASK
+542 SDGTWAYSSVSK

-568 QQVTDTVAGLTKVQ
+568 QQVTDTVDGLTKVQ
-582 EGQVL
+582 AGKVL

-597 AFVKSIFAQDIT
+597 AFVRSIFAQDIT
-609 ASGRIKSAN
+609 ATGTITSAKLIGAILSGENINIVSERVYDDTDEDGLLYQRIYTQTVIKTVQEQNGVDYLLLKQASVTDDYNDNPPVAANTPYRTNVQYGDGSYIKLTNDELFVYTPQITTNSSVKS
-618 YNGAESTPLENT
+618 YTSFS
-630 EGSILKMDDGT
+630 GSVVSDGT
-641 FNFAGGKLV
+641 LTVTKKFGVCYLNGGITLTAAV
-650 YDGTNLVLDGKI
+650 SGWVTLLDSDKVPAPQN
-662 KGEAIDIEA
+662 GEAIIMTLPSWKA
-671 GDATGKI
+671 PTTNPA
-678 RLYSEYVVDEETG
+678 RLRIPADGGLQITRGS
-691 AREYP
+691 ANAFWINLAYP
-696 RFEIVAQGDTS
+696 
-707 ESRVVATPPE
+707 
-717 LNLYSRSVGVNAGIG
+717 
-732 GVVIGGSYDS
+732 
-742 ETGNYV
+742 
-748 TAIYLRGVTTI
+748 
-759 TGGPA
+759 
-764 EINVGNNSVEIT
+764 IN
-776 AGQQPD
+776 
-782 DASIDPYVQI
+782 
-792 GKFGEGVYLLG
+792 
-803 DIYINNVRPYYTAG
+803 
-817 DTVTIER
+817 
-824 MYCAGGVTGSGT
+824 
-836 NLYFYIPLAKPLIG
+836 
-850 VSAVTISNP
+850 
-859 TKAIITARKV
+859 
-869 EGGYI
+869 
-874 AQDATVSAL
+874 
-883 GTPSCV
+883 
-889 PYENGV
+889 
-895 TIAIK
+895 
-900 ASSAYNTKNN
+900 
-910 TPVTVTPEN
+910 
-919 LVLKFT
+919 